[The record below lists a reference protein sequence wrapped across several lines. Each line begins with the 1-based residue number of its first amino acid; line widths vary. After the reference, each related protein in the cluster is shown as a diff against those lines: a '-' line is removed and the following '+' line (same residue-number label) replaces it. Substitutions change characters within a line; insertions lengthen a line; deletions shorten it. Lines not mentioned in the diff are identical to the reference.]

1 MGAFLHDPAPVQDDD
16 LVCGGQGGDPV
27 GDQDDAGLAEPLGNR
42 LPDLCI
48 GLGIHSGEGI
58 ISRSAIAKWETDKG
72 LPDVGNLKL
81 LGQLLNTSLDRLLD
95 DGEEADGS
103 VIREKYNLITYGP
116 GCRKVKKDRVV
127 RERFPNAKIYTLL
140 GRQEPTELQRFA
152 DSVTDCRTTVDE
164 LIKDVSKSFYLI
176 ETDGRQLFV
185 TLTDSYIETRPLE
198 QPLESSSFS
207 IDGWNFIRYNYE
219 I

>member
-1 MGAFLHDPAPVQDDD
+1 MFQVKLLGGTDMTLGEKIREARRK
-16 LVCGGQGGDPV
+16 CGLSQE
-27 GDQDDAGLAEPLGNR
+27 QLAEKM
-42 LPDLCI
+42 
-48 GLGIHSGEGI
+48 SV
-58 ISRSAIAKWETDKG
+58 SRSAIAKWETDKG

-95 DGEEADGS
+95 DGEETDGS

-127 RERFPNAKIYTLL
+127 RERFPNAKIYRLL
-140 GRQEPTELQRFA
+140 GRQELTELKRFS
-152 DSVTDCRTTVDE
+152 DSVTDCRTTVDD

-176 ETDGRQLFV
+176 ETEGRHLFV

-198 QPLESSSFS
+198 QPLMSNSFS
-207 IDGWNFIRYNYE
+207 VDGWNFIRYNYE
-219 I
+219 L